1 MVKLST
7 TTASTRAK
15 RSQTA
20 TDPTAALVD
29 VFISLAPAFKNW
41 SASHSAGQPVSWAGI
56 RLLRALDED
65 GPQIMSELSQ
75 RLAITPRAI
84 TSLVD
89 RLEHEGMAR
98 RQPHP
103 TDRRATVI
111 ELTRQGADACSA
123 GIDEQRS
130 AVADLFGSLT
140 ESDRRDL
147 LRLFKKLH
155 RLLAV
160 RR

>member
-1 MVKLST
+1 MVKQST
-7 TTASTRAK
+7 ATASIPEK
-15 RSQTA
+15 RSSTA
-20 TDPTAALVD
+20 TELTPALVD
-29 VFISLAPAFKNW
+29 VFIGLAPAFKNW

-111 ELTRQGADACSA
+111 ELTRQGADACST

-130 AVADLFGSLT
+130 ALADLFESLT
-140 ESDRRDL
+140 EKDRREL
-147 LRLFKKLH
+147 LRLFEKLQ

>member
-7 TTASTRAK
+7 ATASTTAK

-20 TDPTAALVD
+20 SDPTSALVD
-29 VFISLAPAFKNW
+29 VFIGLAPAFKNW

-56 RLLRALDED
+56 RLLKALDED

-75 RLAITPRAI
+75 RLGITPRAI

-98 RQPHP
+98 RRPHP

-111 ELTRQGADACSA
+111 ELTRHGADACST
-123 GIDEQRS
+123 GVDEQRS
-130 AVADLFGSLT
+130 ALADLFGSLS
-140 ESDRRDL
+140 ERDRRDL
-147 LRLFKKLH
+147 LRLFEKLH

>member
-1 MVKLST
+1 MVKQST
-7 TTASTRAK
+7 ATASIPAK
-15 RSQTA
+15 RSSTA
-20 TDPTAALVD
+20 TDLTPALVD
-29 VFISLAPAFKNW
+29 VFIGLAPAFKNW

-111 ELTRQGADACSA
+111 ELTRQGADACST
-123 GIDEQRS
+123 GIDEQRT
-130 AVADLFGSLT
+130 ALADLFESLT
-140 ESDRRDL
+140 ERDRREL
-147 LRLFKKLH
+147 LRLFEKLQ

>member
-1 MVKLST
+1 MVKQST
-7 TTASTRAK
+7 ATASIPAK
-15 RSQTA
+15 RSSTV
-20 TDPTAALVD
+20 TDLTPALVD
-29 VFISLAPAFKNW
+29 VFIGLAPAFKNW

-111 ELTRQGADACSA
+111 ELTRQGADACST
-123 GIDEQRS
+123 GIDEQRT
-130 AVADLFGSLT
+130 ALADLFESLT
-140 ESDRRDL
+140 ERDRREL
-147 LRLFKKLH
+147 LRLFEKLQ